1 MLRQT
6 PLAWRNLI
14 HDKRRL
20 ATALCG
26 IGFAVLLM
34 FVETGVRYALFDSTV
49 QVVRELDAD
58 IIIISSAKY
67 SFAVN
72 QQFLRSRIYQT
83 RSVEGIQGAYPLYME
98 SFRANWQAPRDKGRS
113 IRVLAFEP
121 GDPVFLNK
129 DVRRKADLITPSETA
144 LADAKSKSQLRL
156 PTSDEEAATF
166 EGGLLGGVPVRVVGT
181 FEMGTDFANDGNVVV
196 SAANFAKYFPYR
208 AMGEDPLTLVD
219 VGVVHVEG
227 GRDIDEMVE
236 RLNSLLPDDVEAFSR
251 LAFIEREIGFWNE
264 KTPIGIVFFVGTVM
278 GFVVGVIICY
288 QIIYTDLSE
297 HLPEFATLKAMGYS
311 NLYFISVVLF
321 QAVYL
326 SLLGFIPGAL
336 VSLGLYAW
344 LANTTGLLMSM
355 TVPRAAIVLG
365 LTVLMCVVSGCLAIR
380 RVLSADPASLF

>member
-72 QQFLRSRIYQT
+72 QQFPRSRIYQA

-98 SFRANWQAPRDKGRS
+98 SFRANWSPPKDKGQS

-121 GDPVFLNK
+121 GDPVFLNE
-129 DVRRKADLITPSETA
+129 DVQKKTALITPSQTA
-144 LADAKSKSQLRL
+144 LADAKSKRKLRL
-156 PTSDEEAATF
+156 PTTDEEAETS
-166 EGGLLGGVPVRVVGT
+166 ERGRLGGVPIRVVGT
-181 FEMGTDFANDGNVVV
+181 FEMGTDFANDGNVIV
-196 SAANFAKYFPYR
+196 SAANFAKCFPYR

-219 VGVVHVEG
+219 VGVVHVKG
-227 GRDIDEMVE
+227 GQDIDLIVE
-236 RLNSLLPDDVEAFSR
+236 RLNGLLPDDVEAFSR
-251 LAFIEREIGFWNE
+251 HAFIEREISFWNE
-264 KTPIGIVFFVGTVM
+264 KTPIGVVFLVGTVM

-311 NLYFISVVLF
+311 NLYFITLVLF
-321 QAVYL
+321 QSVYL
-326 SLLGFIPGAL
+326 SLMGFIPGAL
-336 VSLGLYAW
+336 VSWGIYTW
-344 LANTTGLLMSM
+344 LEFTTGLLMSM
-355 TVPRAAIVLG
+355 TVPRASIVLG